1 MKLLLALALVTASL
15 AFLPMADACAGVNCV
30 PDKDVTVCVDA
41 IPMACQTHNARDFA
55 EKVLRIFEP
64 CTCPPL

>member
-1 MKLLLALALVTASL
+1 MKLLLALALVTASVAL
-15 AFLPMADACAGVNCV
+15 LPTADACAGVNCV

-41 IPMACQTHNARDFA
+41 IPMACQTYNARELA
-55 EKVLRIFEP
+55 ENALRLFEP